1 MKPTAVYKGEP
12 VSPDSVKFTTDFQ
25 GIPIRVDRPRG
36 LMMMGTDKKGVKW
49 SRRYR
54 YDYGYI
60 PKTLGGDGD
69 GLDVFVGPKKTSPH
83 AFWAVQKHD
92 DGSFDEYK
100 VFLGIDNRDEA
111 TAVYRQHIPKK
122 LLAGMMSMKVTM
134 MKAMLGHNPDV
145 LLKTAMW
152 TACFTAMTRKTRWA

>member
-54 YDYGYI
+54 YDSGYI
-60 PKTLGGDGD
+60 RKTLGGDGD

-83 AFWAVQKHD
+83 GLWAVQKHE
-92 DGSFDEYK
+92 DGSFVRVSRKGDGWELRTK
-100 VFLGIDNRDEA
+100 QGI
-111 TAVYRQHIPKK
+111 VYRFGGGDCTRMPWM
-122 LLAGMMSMKVTM
+122 AGSE
-134 MKAMLGHNPDV
+134 LSF
-145 LLKTAMW
+145 W
-152 TACFTAMTRKTRWA
+152 TT